1 MSDDMTMI
9 RMNKT
14 TVKALKQI
22 QLDEDIKN
30 IRDVVQKLVDF
41 YNENSK

>member
-1 MSDDMTMI
+1 MAEDMTMI

-14 TVKALKQI
+14 TVKQLKQI

-30 IRDVVQKLVDF
+30 IRDVIQKLVDF
-41 YNENSK
+41 YNENKK